1 MSVYNTR
8 NVRSYLLPLM
18 RQHIKS
24 PNKSNHATY
33 VSCKNCSDNK
43 ERKQSS
49 KSVAQLLTNPMSKSK
64 SRLTTGFS
72 LNRIF
77 QPPPASH
84 APGKVSKKQD
94 RATLPKE
101 KLLVYVSRY
110 QKFFEPDPNPKNCPK
125 VL

>member
-43 ERKQSS
+43 ECKQSS

-72 LNRIF
+72 LKSDF
-77 QPPPASH
+77 PTTPSQPRPWESF
-84 APGKVSKKQD
+84 
-94 RATLPKE
+94 KE
-101 KLLVYVSRY
+101 AR
-110 QKFFEPDPNPKNCPK
+110 
-125 VL
+125 

>member
-49 KSVAQLLTNPMSKSK
+49 KSVAQFLTNPMSKSK
-64 SRLTTGFS
+64 DKR
-72 LNRIF
+72 
-77 QPPPASH
+77 
-84 APGKVSKKQD
+84 
-94 RATLPKE
+94 
-101 KLLVYVSRY
+101 
-110 QKFFEPDPNPKNCPK
+110 
-125 VL
+125 